1 MTYFINYLIS
11 LSSENQEEAQKAP
24 QTDNLCS
31 KTVLLAPEPSFLT
44 HSNILAMDTPNSSL
58 TLYLYLTVRG
68 FSQKLIEIKLLNLH
82 KSSYLEL
89 IFFTHSLLV
98 VTFPLNIL
106 CKASLSKSHLVEF
119 PINSFVLY
127 SYKKMYPNKV
137 W

>member
-1 MTYFINYLIS
+1 
-11 LSSENQEEAQKAP
+11 
-24 QTDNLCS
+24 
-31 KTVLLAPEPSFLT
+31 
-44 HSNILAMDTPNSSL
+44 MDTPNSSL

-82 KSSYLEL
+82 KSSYLES
-89 IFFTHSLLV
+89 IFFNHSLLV

-106 CKASLSKSHLVEF
+106 CKASLSESHLVEF